1 MNNVTLNMIDLMTS
15 NKVTRTIDIT
25 NAMSTGGE
33 TWELKDE
40 QNQRAN
46 LEQWINERGNQQ
58 HEATLLLESWDFS

>member
-25 NAMSTGGE
+25 NAMSTGGQ

-58 HEATLLLESWDFS
+58 HETTLLLESWSFS